1 MNRLVA
7 GMYGSFAEPKEGL
20 FGLASGRI
28 VMSQSEACH
37 EALWYNIDGERS
49 GEGSLA
55 FSDLR
60 TIANGLFPDELF
72 ITMRLPQDIRMLRHI
87 GFTEESPDSETLN
100 MLGLE
105 CYATCVISQG
115 VIHVPRNN
123 TMLAERLR
131 TEEIPFNLISRHELK
146 HLIAKTRSANI
157 AEN

>member
-1 MNRLVA
+1 MNRITK
-7 GMYGSFAEPKEGL
+7 GMHGTLAEPKEGL
-20 FGLASGRI
+20 FGISSGRI

-37 EALWYNIDGERS
+37 EESWYNIDGEKS

-72 ITMRLPQDIRMLRHI
+72 ITARLPQDIRMLRHL
-87 GFTEESPDSETLN
+87 GFTKESRDSETLN
-100 MLGLE
+100 MNGLE
-105 CYATCVISQG
+105 CYATCVVSQG

-123 TMLAERLR
+123 TILAERLR
-131 TEEIPFNLISRHELK
+131 AEGIPFNLISRHALR

-157 AEN
+157 TEN